1 MDSISIQGFR
11 PGNASSSQQSNNT
24 DFVNSILEIHNRERA
39 AVGVPPLVW
48 SDKLAAD
55 AKLYAEHLVATGK
68 FDHPSTEWLAAH
80 PTGPEGENLA
90 GNRRT
95 PVSSPPPLPS
105 SIARMEQGWIA
116 EKDFYQGYPSQTG
129 DTATGHY
136 TQMVWRDTTAVGCGY
151 ASAGGYDVL
160 SCRYSP
166 PGNIIGQKPY

>member
-1 MDSISIQGFR
+1 L
-11 PGNASSSQQSNNT
+11 
-24 DFVNSILEIHNRERA
+24 DFANMILAVHNRERA

-55 AKLYAEHLVATGK
+55 AKLYAEHLVTTGK
-68 FDHPSTEWLAAH
+68 FDHPSAEWLAAH

-95 PVSSPPPLPS
+95 PASSPPPSPS
-105 SIARMEQGWIA
+105 SIAQMEQGWIA
-116 EKDFYQGYPSQTG
+116 EKNSYQGLPSATG
-129 DTATGHY
+129 DTVTGHY

-166 PGNIIGQKPY
+166 QGNIIGQKPY